1 MGHMLNSD
9 KSDKDF
15 NRHDLP
21 LASFA
26 RYLVE
31 MSHKTARYDEINDK
45 LLLLTLLYITIE
57 LLWSTNIY
65 FVCAFCF
72 RDLYTVLNYIK
83 NVACA

>member
-9 KSDKDF
+9 KIDKDF

-26 RYLVE
+26 CYLIE
-31 MSHKTARYDEINDK
+31 MSNKTARYDEINDK
-45 LLLLTLLYITIE
+45 LLTLLYITIE
-57 LLWSTNIY
+57 LLWSTIIF

-72 RDLYTVLNYIK
+72 RDLYTVWNYIK